1 MIIEIILLIAGVYF
15 LLGICFAVPFVLK
28 GAKAIDPAAEE
39 GSKGFR
45 IMIFPGVALFWPL
58 LLKRWLKKEQP
69 PEEKSAHRR
78 IQA

>member
-1 MIIEIILLIAGVYF
+1 MIVEMILLVAGIYF

-28 GAKAIDPAAEE
+28 GAKVIDPAAVE
-39 GSKGFR
+39 GSRGFKF
-45 IMIFPGVALFWPL
+45 MIFPGVALFWPL

-78 IQA
+78 IKA